1 MADFTKHFRMTE
13 QDAITY
19 VRQMLTIFDP
29 GEKLVCQEIGDG
41 NINYVFRVENSES
54 GKSIII
60 KHADVV
66 TRSSGGAVSVDR
78 NRIEA
83 DVLKKQG
90 EMAPGLV
97 PEVFFYDPV
106 MCCLVMQDLRDYV
119 NMRYALIAHQTFS
132 TFAEDISGFMAQ
144 TLLRTSDAVLN
155 PSKKKELVGRF
166 INPSLCDITER
177 LVYTDPYTNAGGGNV
192 LFEANKGFLVRE
204 LYEDEAL
211 RLEAAKLKNQFESKA
226 QALIHGD
233 LHTGSIFVKEG
244 STMVLDPEFA
254 FFGPIGYDVGNLIA
268 NLIFGWVSARTTMAE
283 GEEKRHFLIWMED
296 TIRRSIDLFVHKALH
311 ILKTEVSD
319 PLFMMPGYAE
329 WYVDDI
335 LTDTAGV
342 AGLELNRRVIGIAKV
357 KDIVGIQDPVQRVWA
372 ERVCVLAAKGFI
384 MGRTSGYRQG
394 ENYIRGLYQAVDYVN
409 RTHGKG

>member
-1 MADFTKHFRMTE
+1 MAKFTKHFKMTE
-13 QDAITY
+13 QDAINY
-19 VRQMLTIFDP
+19 ARLKLTIFDS
-29 GEKLVCQEIGDG
+29 EEELVCREIGDG
-41 NINYVFRVENSES
+41 NINYVFRVESS
-54 GKSIII
+54 ASRKSVII

-83 DVLKKQG
+83 EALKKQG
-90 EMAPGLV
+90 ELAPGLV
-97 PEVFFYDPV
+97 PKVFFYDPV
-106 MCCLVMQDLRDYV
+106 MCCLAMQDLKDYS

-132 TFAEDISGFMAQ
+132 TFAEDISNFMAQ

-155 PSKKKELVGRF
+155 PHEKKKLVGCY

-192 LFEANKGFLVRE
+192 LFEDNKDFLIRE
-204 LYEDEAL
+204 LYEDKAL

-268 NLIFGWVSARTTMAE
+268 NLIFGWVSAQATMVE
-283 GEEKRHFLIWMED
+283 EEKKWRFLTWVED
-296 TIRRSIDLFVHKALH
+296 VICRSLDLFIQKTLH
-311 ILKTEVSD
+311 ILETKISD
-319 PLFMMPGYAE
+319 PLYKTLGYAG
-329 WYVDDI
+329 WYINDI
-335 LTDTAGV
+335 LSDTAGV
-342 AGLELNRRVIGIAKV
+342 AGLEMNRRVIGIAKV
-357 KDIVGIQDPVQRVWA
+357 KDIAGIQNSAQRVWA
-372 ERVCVLAAKGFI
+372 ERVCVLAAKDFI
-384 MGRTSGYRQG
+384 MGRASDYRQG
-394 ENYIRGLYQAVDYVN
+394 KDYVRALYKAVEHVN
-409 RTHGKG
+409 SLYGKE